1 MKTFRLTMVAM
12 LAVAALSVSC
22 KSQYEALL
30 QSSDV
35 DAKYAAAFQY
45 FDAGKYT
52 KSAQLFESLSMQVS
66 GTAKEDTVLYYWG
79 LSNYNYKDYYTA
91 ETNFDRFCTNFPRSP
106 FTPDARFLRI
116 DCLYRETLRWELDQ
130 SPTTKALS
138 EIASYLREYPLGGHI
153 PDCER
158 MIKDLNLR
166 LDTKAYEAAR
176 LYYKMEDYL
185 AAHVAFVNVL
195 KDDSDNIYRED
206 ILYYIALSSYKYA
219 EMSIEARKK
228 ERFMVFVDDYLN
240 FVGEYPESAY
250 RKELDN
256 LYRKVKMKLS
266 KKKENFCL
274 DNDYNCSLFPDC
286 YYKQLRRKEEELKKK
301 CQHFLNFKMNF
312 HKLNG
317 QKSFQKF

>member
-12 LAVAALSVSC
+12 LATAALSVSC
-22 KSQYEALL
+22 KSQYEVLL
-30 QSSDV
+30 QSTDV
-35 DAKYAAAFQY
+35 DTKYAAAFQY
-45 FDAGKYT
+45 FEAGKYT

-138 EIASYLREYPLGGHI
+138 EIASYLREYPLNGHVG
-153 PDCER
+153 DCER

-185 AAHVAFVNVL
+185 ASRTALVNVL
-195 KDDSDNIYRED
+195 KDNADNTFRED
-206 ILYYIALSSYKYA
+206 ILYYTAMSSYKYA
-219 EMSIEARKK
+219 KLSVQSKQKDRYL
-228 ERFMVFVDDYLN
+228 VFQDDYFN
-240 FVGEYPESAY
+240 FIGENPDSKY
-250 RKELDN
+250 RKELDA
-256 LYRKVKMKLS
+256 LYQRSQTALGKYEGTLDKVKERQYAKERAKLDKAAAAVEKEAAKS
-266 KKKENFCL
+266 EKAAKKAE
-274 DNDYNCSLFPDC
+274 
-286 YYKQLRRKEEELKKK
+286 
-301 CQHFLNFKMNF
+301 
-312 HKLNG
+312 
-317 QKSFQKF
+317 